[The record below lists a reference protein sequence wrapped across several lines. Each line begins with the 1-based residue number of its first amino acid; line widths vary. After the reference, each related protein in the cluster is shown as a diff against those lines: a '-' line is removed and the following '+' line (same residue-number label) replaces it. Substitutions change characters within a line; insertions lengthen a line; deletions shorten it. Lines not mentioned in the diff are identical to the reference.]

1 MLQTSG
7 TYNYQSI
14 EIELLIREAYE
25 RIGILGEFVELQK
38 LESAKRSI
46 DFLLIEWMNRGVNLW
61 TLATE
66 YLSLAAGQS
75 QYILPETVSDIIQ
88 VSLRTGTRQLGGAA
102 ATSENGTAASAFDEN
117 PATACIQT
125 APNGNI
131 SYDYGVGKAQA
142 VSFIGIKSNVTG
154 SYAITVEISD
164 DNVNWKELFTFP
176 TENFTAGVTVWVDV
190 PVVTPARVYRI
201 RETRGATL
209 SIQEIYFNNNIND
222 STISDVSRY
231 EYLSYPN
238 KSGQGRPSV
247 YYLDRQIVPIL
258 NLWPTPSS
266 NYNCLSYSYKK
277 MIQDTGSLYTN
288 TLQIPSRFYP
298 AAVWGLT
305 WMTALKYKPEQAG
318 LFQAEY
324 ERSFA
329 LAAEED
335 TERDTLRIYPYGY
348 YI

>member
-1 MLQTSG
+1 MLNTSG

-25 RIGILGEFVELQK
+25 RIGVLGEFVELQK

-88 VSLRTGTRQLGGAA
+88 VNLRTGTRQLGGVA
-102 ATSENGTAASAFDEN
+102 ATSANGTAEYAFDGI
-117 PATACIQT
+117 PTTACTQ
-125 APNGNI
+125 NVQDGNI

-142 VSFIGIKSNVTG
+142 VSFIGIKSNINT
-154 SYAITVEISD
+154 SYDIIVEISE
-164 DNVNWKELFTFP
+164 DNLNWKELFTIP
-176 TENFTAGVTVWVDV
+176 SRKYTPGVTVWVDV
-190 PVVTPARVYRI
+190 PVVTLARVYRI
-201 RETRGATL
+201 RERGGATL
-209 SIQEIYFNNNIND
+209 SIQEIYLNNNIND
-222 STISDVSRY
+222 TTISDVSRY
-231 EYLSYPN
+231 EYLSFPN
-238 KSGQGRPSV
+238 KSTQGRPSV

-258 NLWPTPSS
+258 KLWPTPSS
-266 NYNCLSYSYKK
+266 NYDCLSYSYKK

-298 AAVWGLT
+298 ALIWGLT
-305 WMTALKYKPEQAG
+305 WMIAIKYKPELAE
-318 LFQAEY
+318 LFQKEY

-329 LAAEED
+329 LASEED